1 MAEND
6 GIYIGLGEAPIYFL
20 PKMAN
25 RHGLIA
31 GATGTGKTVS
41 LQVIAE
47 ALSEIGVPVFMADV
61 KGDLA
66 GISQPGATNAKI
78 EERVAKLKM
87 DPLQFRGS
95 PCLFWDPFGQEG
107 QPVRATVTDIGP
119 LVLSRMLDLNDVQ
132 EGVLNIAFK
141 LADEQ
146 HLLLLDLKDLR
157 AMLQYIADNAQE
169 LTVEYGLVSDASVG
183 AIQRQL
189 LVFEQQGGAA
199 ILGEPALDI
208 KDLMQCDPNG
218 KGYVSI
224 LAADK
229 LMQNPRLY
237 GMFLLWLLSEL
248 FEELPEVGD
257 LEKPKIVFFFD
268 EAHLLFDDIPKSL
281 LEKIEQVVR
290 LIRSKGVGVFFITQN
305 PIDIPDVI
313 LGQLGNKIQ
322 HALRAFTP
330 KDQQAI
336 QKASQNF
343 RVNPNIDVAK
353 TLTEMGVGEAL
364 VSLLDEK
371 GTPAIVQR
379 TLIRPPLSRIG
390 AVTMQ
395 ERGGVIYA
403 SPFRDKY
410 TQVVDRESAYEL
422 LGERTNR
429 ATAEAEL
436 EKQRAEQAKLDAAR
450 QKEDAKNAERAEK
463 AAQREAE
470 AAKRRR
476 DSLITSGMRTVLTTV
491 VGGVFR
497 GVLGSLKRRL

>member
-1 MAEND
+1 
-6 GIYIGLGEAPIYFL
+6 
-20 PKMAN
+20 
-25 RHGLIA
+25 
-31 GATGTGKTVS
+31 
-41 LQVIAE
+41 
-47 ALSEIGVPVFMADV
+47 
-61 KGDLA
+61 
-66 GISQPGATNAKI
+66 
-78 EERVAKLKM
+78 
-87 DPLQFRGS
+87 
-95 PCLFWDPFGQEG
+95 
-107 QPVRATVTDIGP
+107 
-119 LVLSRMLDLNDVQ
+119 
-132 EGVLNIAFK
+132 
-141 LADEQ
+141 
-146 HLLLLDLKDLR
+146 
-157 AMLQYIADNAQE
+157 
-169 LTVEYGLVSDASVG
+169 
-183 AIQRQL
+183 
-189 LVFEQQGGAA
+189 
-199 ILGEPALDI
+199 
-208 KDLMQCDPNG
+208 
-218 KGYVSI
+218 
-224 LAADK
+224 
-229 LMQNPRLY
+229 
-237 GMFLLWLLSEL
+237 
-248 FEELPEVGD
+248 
-257 LEKPKIVFFFD
+257 
-268 EAHLLFDDIPKSL
+268 
-281 LEKIEQVVR
+281 VR